1 MVPVLRWIAKP
12 VSLSELSAQAR
23 VIPPV
28 AGAFTVS
35 AKLVVLVIPPP
46 VADTII
52 VDGPP
57 VVELV
62 VLIVNV
68 EEQVALQLAGE
79 KEGVAPAGNPE
90 AEKLTA

>member
-1 MVPVLRWIAKP
+1 
-12 VSLSELSAQAR
+12 
-23 VIPPV
+23 
-28 AGAFTVS
+28 
-35 AKLVVLVIPPP
+35 VIPPP

-79 KEGVAPAGNPE
+79 KEAVAAAGNPE
-90 AEKLTA
+90 AEKVTA

>member
-1 MVPVLRWIAKP
+1 MRWMAKP
-12 VSLSELSAQAR
+12 VSLSELSAHAR

-28 AGAFTVS
+28 VGAFTVN

-46 VADTII
+46 VADNII
-52 VDGPP
+52 VDGPAG
-57 VVELV
+57 VELV

-79 KEGVAPAGNPE
+79 KVAVAPTGNPE
-90 AEKLTA
+90 AEKVTA

>member
-1 MVPVLRWIAKP
+1 MAKP
-12 VSLSELSAQAR
+12 VSLTELSAQAR
-23 VIPPV
+23 VIAPV
-28 AGAFTVS
+28 VGAFTVS
-35 AKLVVLVIPPP
+35 AKLVVLVIPAP

-79 KEGVAPAGNPE
+79 KVAVAPTGNPE
-90 AEKLTA
+90 AEKVTA

>member
-1 MVPVLRWIAKP
+1 M
-12 VSLSELSAQAR
+12 SE
-23 VIPPV
+23 
-28 AGAFTVS
+28 
-35 AKLVVLVIPPP
+35 KLVVLVIPPP

-52 VDGPP
+52 VDDPP
-57 VVELV
+57 GVELV

>member
-1 MVPVLRWIAKP
+1 MAKP
-12 VSLSELSAQAR
+12 VSLTELSAQAR
-23 VIPPV
+23 VIAPV
-28 AGAFTVS
+28 VGAFTVS
-35 AKLVVLVIPPP
+35 AKLVVLVIPAP

-68 EEQVALQLAGE
+68 EEQVVLQLAGE
-79 KEGVAPAGNPE
+79 KEAVAPAGNPA
-90 AEKLTA
+90 AEKVTA

>member
-1 MVPVLRWIAKP
+1 MVPVLRWMAKP

-23 VIPPV
+23 VIIPV
-28 AGAFTVS
+28 VGAFTVN

-52 VDGPP
+52 VDGPAG
-57 VVELV
+57 VELV

-79 KEGVAPAGNPE
+79 KVAVAPTANPE
-90 AEKLTA
+90 AEKVTA

>member
-1 MVPVLRWIAKP
+1 MAKP

-23 VIPPV
+23 VIALLV
-28 AGAFTVS
+28 GAFTVS

-52 VDGPP
+52 VDGPA
-57 VVELV
+57 VVEVV

-79 KEGVAPAGNPE
+79 KEAVAPAGNPE
-90 AEKLTA
+90 AEKVTA

>member
-1 MVPVLRWIAKP
+1 MAKP
-12 VSLSELSAQAR
+12 VSLTELSAQAR
-23 VIPPV
+23 VIAPV
-28 AGAFTVS
+28 VGAFTVS
-35 AKLVVLVIPPP
+35 AKLVVLLIPPP

-68 EEQVALQLAGE
+68 EEQVVLQLAGE
-79 KEGVAPAGNPE
+79 KEAVAPAGNPA
-90 AEKLTA
+90 AEKVTA

>member
-1 MVPVLRWIAKP
+1 MVPVLRWMAKP
-12 VSLSELSAQAR
+12 FSLSELSAQAR
-23 VIPPV
+23 VIAPV
-28 AGAFTVS
+28 VGAFTVS

-52 VDGPP
+52 VDGPAG
-57 VVELV
+57 VELV

-79 KEGVAPAGNPE
+79 KVAVAPTGNPE
-90 AEKLTA
+90 AEKVTA